1 MHIIRLRGPWE
12 IVPLEIRAATPLRL
26 MLPGNWRAPL
36 GDYTGRVQFRRRFHR
51 PTGLGDDSQVLLAA
65 TALPSQRLVLCNDE
79 LVAADENQ
87 ERYDLTRHLASE
99 NLLVIELTL
108 RGEEPVLGEVWLEIS
123 EPNAASHVDRKSASN
138 VSNFSPPAV

>member
-12 IVPLEIRAATPLRL
+12 VLPLEIRGPTPLRL

-51 PTGLGDDSQVLLAA
+51 PTGLGGDSRVALAA

-79 LVAADENQ
+79 LLAADTNQ
-87 ERYDLTRHLASE
+87 ERYDLTRHLATE
-99 NLLVIELTL
+99 NLLIIELTL
-108 RGEEPVLGEVWLEIS
+108 SGAEPLHGEVWLEIS
-123 EPNAASHVDRKSASN
+123 EPDATNLVDLNSSAT
-138 VSNFSPPAV
+138 

>member
-12 IVPLEIRAATPLRL
+12 VVPMEIRGATPLRL

-51 PTGLGDDSQVLLAA
+51 PTGLGGDSRVALAA
-65 TALPSQRLVLCNDE
+65 AALPSQRLGLCNDE
-79 LVAADENQ
+79 LLSADESL
-87 ERYDLTRHLASE
+87 ERYDLTRHLATE

-108 RGEEPVLGEVWLEIS
+108 TGEEPLSGEVWLEIS
-123 EPNAASHVDRKSASN
+123 EPDAN
-138 VSNFSPPAV
+138 P